1 MPAAVQLEA
10 CRTSTLYQMIQ
21 EAKETMEEDE
31 EEEDAELPAPPTKKQ
46 RTRKGQQP
54 KQNHGSNAQR
64 KVQLLPICPL
74 LCPAMLLSMHALQRC
89 QLQHPLGKSL

>member
-46 RTRKGQQP
+46 RTRKGQ
-54 KQNHGSNAQR
+54 
-64 KVQLLPICPL
+64 
-74 LCPAMLLSMHALQRC
+74 HAC
-89 QLQHPLGKSL
+89 TSKMSAATSLGQKLVATADGHAVTAP